1 MKQRTKRES
10 KDERRRLRQR
20 IGLVAGVVVFS
31 LVAVVARAYFLQV
44 VKHNYYLA
52 RQQSQCNSSRLVRYK
67 RGEILAS
74 DGKVL
79 AASIKGE
86 SLYAEP
92 RRVQDKRRLAKGL
105 APILKMKVSSLERGL
120 RGERG
125 FAWLKRSLTP
135 GQVEALQP
143 WCKKEPGLAFS
154 KEARRIYPNRDLAG
168 QVLGFTNIDCQG
180 QEGLELYYDEYLQ
193 GRQLYVSMERDARRQ
208 VVESS
213 QSAEL
218 DHLKGKTVYL
228 TIDRRL
234 QAWAEQELETAV
246 TGSRGKGG
254 VALVMDADNG
264 AVLAMAQ
271 YPRFN
276 PNSKRK
282 NNPALWRNRAVTDL
296 LEPGSTLKAFTLV
309 AALES
314 GIFKI
319 DDLVDCE
326 EGKFKVGNRTIH
338 DTHEY
343 GLLRL
348 DEVLKY
354 SSNIGCS
361 KIAERI
367 GAERFYAVL
376 KNFGF
381 GSHSG
386 IDYPHEPSGR
396 LRPWQKWREIDL
408 CNHSFGQGVS
418 MTSVQ
423 LVAAYAALAN
433 GGHRVTPHLVAKI
446 INGAGWTVYEPPAK
460 KSSRVCS
467 SKVAQQVDRALA
479 LVVEDDGTAP
489 QARIPG
495 FRVMGKTGTAQKF
508 DFAKKSYSHK
518 NYRASF
524 VGYVDPPKGQ
534 SRKIVYVMVDEP
546 RSSIYGGLV
555 AAPAFQRINRH
566 LLSYL
571 NYASQTELAT
581 LTIPDYEEEEAGC
594 SVAENGSERVENF
607 TGNATQAANVMPDFT
622 GRTIRDALI
631 LIGSY
636 RRSVKISGQ
645 GRIVSQKPQPG
656 TTLEPGLDFVF
667 HLSSESSE
675 I

>member
-1 MKQRTKRES
+1 MKRTKRES
-10 KDERRRLRQR
+10 KEERRRLRQR
-20 IGLVAGVVVFS
+20 IGIVAGVVVFS
-31 LVAVVARAYFLQV
+31 LIAVVARAYFLQV
-44 VKHNYYLA
+44 VKHDYYLA
-52 RQQSQCNSSRLVRYK
+52 RQQKQRSSSLLVHCD
-67 RGEILAS
+67 RGEILSS
-74 DGKVL
+74 DGGTL
-79 AASIKGE
+79 AVNIKGK

-92 RRVQDKRRLAKGL
+92 RRVKDKKRIAKGL
-105 APILKMKVSSLERGL
+105 APILKMKVSRLERRLSGK
-120 RGERG
+120 RG

-135 GQVEALQP
+135 AQVEALKP
-143 WCKKEPGLAFS
+143 WCKQEPGLAFL
-154 KEARRIYPNRDLAG
+154 KENRRVYPNRELAG
-168 QVLGFTNIDCQG
+168 QVLGFTDIDCQG
-180 QEGLELYYDEYLQ
+180 QEGLERHYEEYLH
-193 GRQLYVSMERDARRQ
+193 GHQLYISLERDAKRQ

-228 TIDRRL
+228 TLDRRL

-246 TGSRGKGG
+246 TESRGKGG
-254 VALVMDADNG
+254 VALVMNADDG

-282 NNPALWRNRAVTDL
+282 NNPALWRNRAVADL
-296 LEPGSTLKAFTLV
+296 LEPGSTFKVFTLV

-314 GIFKI
+314 GLFKI
-319 DDLVDCE
+319 DDLIDCE
-326 EGKFKVGNRTIH
+326 EGKFKVGRRTIH

-361 KIAERI
+361 KVVDRI
-367 GAERFYAVL
+367 GAERFHAVL

-381 GSHSG
+381 GSYSG

-396 LRPWQKWREIDL
+396 LRPWQKWRPIDL
-408 CNHSFGQGVS
+408 CNLAFGQGVS
-418 MTSVQ
+418 VTAVQ

-433 GGHRVTPHLVAKI
+433 GGHLVTPHLVAKI
-446 INGAGWTVYEPPAK
+446 VNGAGWTVYEHPAK
-460 KSSRVCS
+460 KSSRACS
-467 SKVAQQVDRALA
+467 SKVAQQVDQALA

-495 FRVMGKTGTAQKF
+495 FRVVGKTGTAQKF
-508 DFAKKSYSHK
+508 DFAQKSYSHK
-518 NYRASF
+518 DYWASF
-524 VGYVDPPKGQ
+524 IGYVDPPVGQ
-534 SRKIVYVMVDEP
+534 SRKVVYVMIDEP
-546 RSSIYGGLV
+546 RSSIYGGVV

-566 LLSYL
+566 LVSYF
-571 NYASQTELAT
+571 NYASQAEFAT
-581 LTIPDYEEEEAGC
+581 LAMPVCE
-594 SVAENGSERVENF
+594 AENAGNEGVVKNGESAEKLSGSF
-607 TGNATQAANVMPDFT
+607 TQIAKVMPDFT

-645 GRIVSQKPQPG
+645 GRIVAQEPLPG
-656 TTLEPGLDFVF
+656 TRLEPGLDFVF
-667 HLSSESSE
+667 HLNNE

>member
-1 MKQRTKRES
+1 MKKRTKRES

-20 IGLVAGVVVFS
+20 IGFVAGVVVFS

-44 VKHNYYLA
+44 VKHDYYLA
-52 RQQSQCNSSRLVRYK
+52 RQKSQCNSSRLVRYE

-74 DGKVL
+74 DGRVL
-79 AASIKGE
+79 AVSIKGE

-105 APILKMKVSSLERGL
+105 APILKMKVSSLEKRL
-120 RGERG
+120 RGNRG
-125 FAWLKRSLTP
+125 FSWLKRSLTP
-135 GQVEALQP
+135 DQVAALQP

-180 QEGLELYYDEYLQ
+180 QEGLERYYDEYLQ
-193 GRQLYVSMERDARRQ
+193 GRQLYVSLERDARRQ

-234 QAWAEQELETAV
+234 QAWTEQELETAV
-246 TGSRGKGG
+246 TEGRGKGG
-254 VALVMDADNG
+254 VAVVMDADNG

-319 DDLVDCE
+319 DDLIDCE

-361 KIAERI
+361 KIVERL
-367 GAERFYAVL
+367 GAERFYGVL

-381 GSHSG
+381 GSGSG
-386 IDYPHEPSGR
+386 IDYPNEPSGR
-396 LRPWQKWREIDL
+396 LRSWHKWRPIDL
-408 CNHSFGQGVS
+408 CNIAFGQGVS
-418 MTSVQ
+418 ATSVQ

-446 INGAGWTVYEPPAK
+446 VNGAGWTVYEPTVK
-460 KSSRVCS
+460 KSSRACS

-489 QARIPG
+489 LARIPG
-495 FRVMGKTGTAQKF
+495 FRVMGKTGTAQKY
-508 DFAKKSYSHK
+508 DFAEKGYSHK
-518 NYRASF
+518 KYWASF
-524 VGYVDPPKGQ
+524 IGYVDPPKGQ
-534 SRKIVYVMVDEP
+534 SRKVVYVMVDEP
-546 RSSIYGGLV
+546 RSSIYGGMV

-566 LLSYL
+566 LVSYF
-571 NYASQTELAT
+571 NYAFQTELAT
-581 LTIPDYEEEEAGC
+581 LSISNYEEEEAGC
-594 SVAENGSERVENF
+594 SVSDSIGEKAENF
-607 TGNATQAANVMPDFT
+607 TENATLATNAMPDFT
-622 GRTIRDALI
+622 GESIRDALI
-631 LIGSY
+631 HIGSY
-636 RRSVKISGQ
+636 RRSVKISGS
-645 GRIVSQKPQPG
+645 GRVVSQKPLPG
-656 TTLEPGLDFVF
+656 TKLEPGLDFVF
-667 HLSSESSE
+667 RLSSE